1 MQFEVLLL
9 DFTTLVRKLKF
20 VLDLFNEM
28 SDSTTQWNID
38 INLYD
43 FSTNSVQVSTSERSL
58 TDILIF
64 ATSGR
69 VFISQFQASLSY

>member
-28 SDSTTQWNID
+28 SDSTTQ
-38 INLYD
+38 
-43 FSTNSVQVSTSERSL
+43 
-58 TDILIF
+58 
-64 ATSGR
+64 
-69 VFISQFQASLSY
+69 